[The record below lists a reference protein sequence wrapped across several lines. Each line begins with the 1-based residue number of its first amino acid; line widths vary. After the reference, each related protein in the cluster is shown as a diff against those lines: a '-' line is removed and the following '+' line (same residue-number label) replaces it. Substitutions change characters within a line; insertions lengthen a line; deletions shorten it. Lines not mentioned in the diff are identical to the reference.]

1 MVIYKVLQSKVSF
14 FLVGSSVEIAGAED
28 DGRAETGVV
37 PEERLWARKERLFF
51 QLARSFS
58 E

>member
-1 MVIYKVLQSKVSF
+1 MR
-14 FLVGSSVEIAGAED
+14 SSVEIAGAED